1 MRVGVL
7 DVGSNTV
14 RLLVADVTSSGVEPV
29 RTAKTPLR
37 LGAEV
42 EQDGS
47 VSRQKLRELELAA
60 RGHAA
65 RSRKAGAEQLDVL
78 VASPGRQAANADELV
93 KTLERAVRVPVRV
106 LTAEEEGLLA
116 YEGAIAALDRQP
128 ASVAVVD
135 VGGGSTQI
143 VVGTRA
149 GGPAWVRSVDLGSL
163 RLARRADTQR
173 KALAE
178 AAVAFGSVVPPLPRS
193 ALAAG
198 GTARALGKLV
208 GPTLGPTEFARA
220 LALLDAFPAEE
231 LGIDAARAETLPA
244 GATILAVV
252 QARLG
257 VPFQVA
263 QSGLREGAALAVAR
277 EAAAA

>member
-14 RLLVADVTSSGVEPV
+14 RLLVADVLPSGIEPV

-37 LGAEV
+37 LGADV
-42 EQDGS
+42 ERHGA
-47 VSRQKLRELELAA
+47 VSDAKLRELELAA
-60 RGHAA
+60 REHVRRA
-65 RSRKAGAEQLDVL
+65 RKVGAESLEVL
-78 VASPGRQAANADELV
+78 VASPGRQAENADELV
-93 KTLERAVRVPVRV
+93 AALERAVRAPVRV

-116 YEGAIAALDRQP
+116 YDGAVAALDAQH
-128 ASVAVVD
+128 ASTAVVD

-163 RLARRADTQR
+163 RLAGRADGPR
-173 KALAE
+173 GSLAE
-178 AAVAFGSVVPPLPRS
+178 AEAAFGWIVPPLPRA

-208 GPTLGPTEFARA
+208 GPTLGHAELARARA
-220 LALLDAFPAEE
+220 LLEAFPAEE
-231 LGIDAARAETLPA
+231 LGVDAARAETLPA
-244 GATILAVV
+244 GAAILTVV

-257 VPFQVA
+257 VPFQVT
-263 QSGLREGAALAVAR
+263 QSGLREGAVLAVAR
-277 EAAAA
+277 AAAAA